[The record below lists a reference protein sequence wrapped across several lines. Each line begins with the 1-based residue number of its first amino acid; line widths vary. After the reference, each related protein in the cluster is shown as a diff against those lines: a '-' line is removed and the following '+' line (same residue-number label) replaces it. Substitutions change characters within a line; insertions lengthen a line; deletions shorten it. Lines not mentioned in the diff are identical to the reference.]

1 LSRLRITLVF
11 EEVSDTGDR
20 VLSEQSYGAFVREVH
35 GKADVESM
43 SGILANT
50 VKQELPKFWKL
61 AK

>member
-1 LSRLRITLVF
+1 VF